1 MLILATL
8 LLYFV
13 AIEHFYILYLEI
25 FAIESKSAKRIFN
38 LEERF
43 ITQKKVKVLFANQ
56 GLYNGF
62 LAAGLIFAQLT
73 QNVAMIYFLLGC
85 IIIAAIFGA
94 ATARNHSILIKQGL
108 PAILAFIAYILS

>member
-94 ATARNHSILIKQGL
+94 ATAKNNSILIKQGL